1 MFGFYTPILILQSL
15 CIYHAYRNNSEQ
27 KWYWLIIFFPAIGCL
42 IYLYH
47 HFYSRQN
54 ISSLA
59 EGVKVVINS
68 NYKIER
74 LEKELKFA
82 DTVVNKSR
90 LADEYVKV
98 GRYSEAINLYA
109 DCLKGFMADDPHLMI
124 KLVHAHYLNSE
135 FEQAV
140 QVGDKLKTE
149 KLFRDAIERIG
160 YALALAQVGQKV
172 RAEEMFIDMDR
183 PFTNYEHRIAY
194 SRFLI
199 EEGRVEES
207 KTKLLELL
215 DEFNHME
222 KMERRQKSDL
232 VQEIKNLL
240 GSLQKN

>member
-1 MFGFYTPILILQSL
+1 MFGFYTPILVLQSV

-54 ISSLA
+54 ISSIS
-59 EGVKVVINS
+59 EGVKGVINS
-68 NYKIER
+68 SYKIER
-74 LEKELKFA
+74 LEKELKFV

-98 GRYSEAINLYA
+98 ARYSEAINLYS

-124 KLVHAHYLNSE
+124 KLIHAHYLNNE

-149 KLFRDAIERIG
+149 KLFRDTIERIG
-160 YALALAQVGQKV
+160 YALALSNLGQKA
-172 RAEEMFIDMDR
+172 RAEETFIDMDR

-194 SRFLI
+194 CRFMI
-199 EEGRVEES
+199 GESRVEES

-215 DEFNHME
+215 DEVNQME
-222 KMERRQKSDL
+222 RMERRQKSDS
-232 VQEIKNLL
+232 VHEIKDLL
-240 GSLQKN
+240 GSIQKN